1 MRIMYHADSNGIAHL
16 PQDTLPTKIAAIVR
30 ENAANLVGLGAG
42 IFTIFCLLALPSANY
57 WNIRLPLYLMLVVW
71 ILLRPRVA
79 LYLLPI
85 AIPWGSLDTITLAGL
100 NLNSADILVGLFAV
114 SWLLSFTLRPLLARQ
129 RSGPLDREA
138 VNTPRYLVFAML
150 ALLLAMTLSLITTL
164 GFSLSLKEI
173 VKWLEAFVVL
183 VLGTQYLRTR
193 RQIWT
198 LIIIACLAALSQAV
212 LGYLQFALGLGPASF
227 IRDAALRVY
236 GTFDQPNPYAGYI
249 NMTLTIVVAL
259 LLLGRGVAVRVL
271 AGFTTIVLLGAEIL
285 SQSKGGYLALGV
297 ALLFIIIVGLAR
309 HRVLLCCIII
319 TVLVVVSFYLAGLVP
334 DHLFAALLQRVG
346 LVNLSF
352 TFPTNDNYANSERL
366 AHWIAG
372 LLMFRDHPLLGVG
385 IGNYATAYPR
395 YAQGI
400 FVIPLG
406 HAHTYYINMD
416 AEAGI
421 AGLIGLLAF
430 LTAVFVSGGRVLRVI
445 SKKYRQAAGRLA
457 QPQPGMQ
464 VAEARTMRERLR
476 ELMND
481 RALAAGLLAALL
493 SVCVH
498 NVVDDLYVHSM
509 TILFALL
516 LAMLIRLE
524 AGVPNKGDSSSAF

>member
-297 ALLFIIIVGLAR
+297 
-309 HRVLLCCIII
+309 
-319 TVLVVVSFYLAGLVP
+319 VSFYLAGLVP

-406 HAHTYYINMD
+406 HAHNYYINMA

>member
-1 MRIMYHADSNGIAHL
+1 MYRADSSSGVAHL
-16 PQDTLPTKIAAIVR
+16 PPDTLPTKISAFVHK
-30 ENAANLVGLGAG
+30 NGANFVGLGAG
-42 IFTIFCLLALPSANY
+42 IFAIFCLLALPSANY
-57 WNIRLPLYLMLVVW
+57 WNIRLLLYLVLVVW

-100 NLNSADILVGLFAV
+100 NLNSADILVGLLAV

-138 VNTPRYLVFAML
+138 FNTPRYLVFAML
-150 ALLLAMTLSLITTL
+150 ALLLAMTFSLVTTE

-183 VLGTQYLRTR
+183 ILGTQYLRTR

-198 LIIIACLAALSQAV
+198 LIIIACLVALSQAV
-212 LGYLQFALGLGPASF
+212 LGYLQVALDLGPASF
-227 IRDAALRVY
+227 IRAAALRVY

-249 NMTLTIVVAL
+249 NMTLTIVIAL
-259 LLLGRGVAVRVL
+259 LLLGRGVAMRVL
-271 AGFTTIVLLGAEIL
+271 AGLTTIVLAGAEVL
-285 SQSKGGYLALGV
+285 SQSKGGFLALGV
-297 ALLFIIIVGLAR
+297 ALLFIAIVGLAR
-309 HRVLLCCIII
+309 HRVLLSVMLIA
-319 TVLVVVSFYLAGLVP
+319 VLCGVALYLAGLLP
-334 DHLFAALLQRVG
+334 GSLFASALQRVG
-346 LVNLSF
+346 LANLSF
-352 TFPTNDNYANSERL
+352 LFPTTENYANSERL
-366 AHWIAG
+366 AHWVAG

-406 HAHTYYINMD
+406 HAHNYYINMA

-421 AGLIGLLAF
+421 VGLIGLLAF
-430 LTAVFVSGGRVLRVI
+430 LTAVFVSGGRALRGI
-445 SKKYRQAAGRLA
+445 NKRYRQAAEKLA
-457 QPQPGMQ
+457 KPQPGIQ
-464 VAEARTMRERLR
+464 LAEARAMLRRFR
-476 ELMND
+476 ELTNE
-481 RALAAGLLAALL
+481 RALANGLLAALL

-509 TILFALL
+509 TILFTLL
-516 LAMLIRLE
+516 LVMLIRLE
-524 AGVPNKGDSSSAF
+524 AGVSKKGSNRSAF